1 MSAGCKNCYAERVS
15 ERLAGRGGYPADDP
29 FRLTL
34 HPGRLLMPVLWT
46 RPRRIFVDSMS
57 DLFHR
62 DVPDEYIAAVF
73 GAMAAAPRHVFQV
86 LTKRPERM
94 VSWLVSMERRA
105 RALAPGLP
113 KCRVGFRVRR
123 ELQAALQRQTL
134 KGNLPEIPQ
143 DSPWP
148 LPNVWL
154 GVSVEDQTAADT
166 RIPKLLGCPATVRFL
181 SCEPLLGPVNLGAFF
196 GPRLQWVIAG
206 GESGPDARP
215 CDPDWVRSLRDQ
227 CMTAGAAFFF
237 KQYGGSAG
245 KRGHE
250 EAVLDG
256 RLWHEMPTALSV

>member
-1 MSAGCKNCYAERVS
+1 M
-15 ERLAGRGGYPADDP
+15 
-29 FRLTL
+29 
-34 HPGRLLMPVLWT
+34 
-46 RPRRIFVDSMS
+46 DSMS
-57 DLFHR
+57 DLFHC

-94 VSWLVSMERRA
+94 AAWFASMERRA
-105 RALAPGLP
+105 QSLAEIFPGDNDDWRMRHAL
-113 KCRVGFRVRR
+113 R
-123 ELQAALQRQTL
+123 AALLCQT
-134 KGNLPEIPQ
+134 GTGRVPGIPQ

-154 GVSVEDQTAADT
+154 GVSAEDQTAADS
-166 RIPKLLGCPATVRFL
+166 RIPKLLGCPATMRFL

-256 RLWHEMPTALSV
+256 RLWHEMPTALGV